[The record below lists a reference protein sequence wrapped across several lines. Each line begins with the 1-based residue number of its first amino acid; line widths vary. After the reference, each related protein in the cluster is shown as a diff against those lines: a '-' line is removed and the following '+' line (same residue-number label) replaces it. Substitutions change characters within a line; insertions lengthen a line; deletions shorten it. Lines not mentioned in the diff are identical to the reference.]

1 MTRSLSLGMRILS
14 FALCLICLLSLVRP
28 VEAAEAVKS
37 ESSAETAAAQTLTTV
52 VRLRGNNRST
62 VIGQMENGTMLDV
75 LSKKGSYYKI
85 DCYGMKGYIAKTQ
98 IVHSED
104 GNYYVNCDPDSAET
118 RVLTY
123 TDHADALAL
132 RHSLVALGKDNLGY
146 RYRYGGTKPGGFDCS
161 GLMLYLFGQHG
172 IDLHRTAAAQLQD
185 GVVVPRDGLQ
195 VGDLLFFYE
204 RGRHYPASHVG
215 IYIGDNKMIHSGSRG
230 TEIADLDIDY
240 YVKYYIG
247 ARRVI
252 NTGAAQ
258 MEAVAPAGVTGSLLT
273 ANSVSG
279 RTAN

>member
-14 FALCLICLLSLVRP
+14 LVLCIVCFLSMVP
-28 VEAAEAVKS
+28 PMSAAAEEDTTPK
-37 ESSAETAAAQTLTTV
+37 TLTTL
-52 VRLRGNNRST
+52 VRLKGRDSAT
-62 VIGQMENGTMLDV
+62 VIGRMEDGTQIKV
-75 LSKKGSYYKI
+75 LGKSKTYYKV
-85 DCYGMKGYIAKTQ
+85 DCYGMKGYIAKSQ
-98 IVHSED
+98 VVQNQD
-104 GNYYVNCDPDSAET
+104 GNYYVNCDPESSET

-123 TDHADALAL
+123 TAHADALAL

-146 RYRYGGTKPGGFDCS
+146 RYRYGGTRPGGFDCS
-161 GLMLYLFGQHG
+161 GLMLYLYGQHG
-172 IDLHRTAAAQLQD
+172 INLHRTAAAQLQD

-195 VGDLLFFYE
+195 VGDLIFFYE

-215 IYIGDNKMIHSGSRG
+215 IYIGDNKMIHSGSKG

-258 MEAVAPAGVTGSLLT
+258 LETVASAGNTGSILT